1 MGEVNIVTAFIAGI
15 VMFLAPCTLPIVP
28 GFIVFISSGEKE
40 KAVRN
45 SILFSL
51 GFTLTF
57 LLFGILAGLLGHLLL
72 PYKVVVQRVGALFII
87 AFGLYSLGLFNLP
100 ILQTGVIQKF
110 FQKFLKKKIS
120 PFIFG
125 VSFACGW
132 TPCVGPVLAGIFL
145 YAAFSFTVL
154 QAMFLFLF
162 FSLGFVIPFM
172 LVAFIVKKSAK
183 SLKLKS
189 SKWLS
194 VMAGLILIFL
204 GILLLTDNFNLI
216 IQWSYKLFNFI
227 NYQGINDFL

>member
-1 MGEVNIVTAFIAGI
+1 MGEVNIITAFFAGI
-15 VMFLAPCTLPIVP
+15 VMFLAPCTLPIIP
-28 GFIVFISSGEKE
+28 GFIVFISRGEKE

-45 SILFSL
+45 SILFTI
-51 GFTLTF
+51 GFTITF
-57 LLFGILAGLLGHLLL
+57 LLFGLLAGLLGKFLL
-72 PYKVVVQRVGALFII
+72 PYKMIIQKVGALFII

-100 ILQTGVIQKF
+100 ALQTGAIQRF
-110 FQKFLKKKIS
+110 FQRFMKKKIS

-154 QAMFLFLF
+154 QALFLFLF
-162 FSLGFVIPFM
+162 FSLGFVIPF
-172 LVAFIVKKSAK
+172 LVVAYIVSKSGG

-194 VMAGLILIFL
+194 ILAGLILIFL
-204 GILLLTDNFNLI
+204 GLLLLTDNFNLV